1 MPTCCYQAKT
11 ILLILIQLIWLLGGC
26 KLDILVVCFESIIEI
41 ISTLRHYI
49 CKSSSHFNFVHAW
62 SSKTLTELTI
72 DEISLVLP
80 NSVWMTRQHVKS
92 VCVLLQSI
100 LLLSRKALWRFVQQE
115 TKMNQDKSSSVGD
128 NRLFLF
134 CSPRLWMVI
143 VYKEK
148 SSHSF
153 NKRNTSKRPL
163 HNGLRGDVCQHTTTR
178 ITWVK
183 SEVWKSFF
191 SIRFWCVL

>member
-1 MPTCCYQAKT
+1 MRSAWYYQIVYEWHGNMLSQFACCYKAFCCCHEKLCDVLCNKKPKRIKT
-11 ILLILIQLIWLLGGC
+11 
-26 KLDILVVCFESIIEI
+26 K
-41 ISTLRHYI
+41 
-49 CKSSSHFNFVHAW
+49 A
-62 SSKTLTELTI
+62 
-72 DEISLVLP
+72 P
-80 NSVWMTRQHVKS
+80 VWVTTG
-92 VCVLLQSI
+92 
-100 LLLSRKALWRFVQQE
+100 F
-115 TKMNQDKSSSVGD
+115 
-128 NRLFLF
+128 FLF

-191 SIRFWCVL
+191 SISSGVCSKWHRVFDDGDPLKESNQSISVPLMWPLLQAEPLHRDLRNNQLCNLI